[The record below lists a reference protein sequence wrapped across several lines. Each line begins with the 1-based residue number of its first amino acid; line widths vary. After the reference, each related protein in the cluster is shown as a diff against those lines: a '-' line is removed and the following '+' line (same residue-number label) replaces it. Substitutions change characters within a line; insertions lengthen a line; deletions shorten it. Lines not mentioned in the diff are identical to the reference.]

1 MLVEWLVISVNN
13 TKSEKLN
20 FSVSTH
26 IKDIIGR
33 DLITSDIIAIFELV
47 KNSYDANA
55 KNVYIDISPLE
66 DTIVIADDGH
76 GMSYED
82 LRDKWLFLAYS
93 EKTNQTKRAYAGSK
107 GIGRFSADRLGAEL
121 VLRSKKN
128 GIISEIVVDWQLF
141 QKNQKEEFTS
151 IQVDYSELSSDSFL
165 DKCDSGT
172 VLTISKLRDKWTLDR
187 IYKVEKDL
195 AALINPI
202 NTGDNNLKIQVEYSG
217 LDGNYSNIVRNTIK
231 EVLIEKTASINALIK
246 NDTIEIELRDSGKTI
261 YSVKLK
267 NHTILNDVSFLI
279 YYMNTKAKLNFSL
292 LMKENLLNYGNI
304 FVYKNNF
311 RVMPYGE
318 PDYDTFNLNLR
329 KTQGYNRYLGL
340 RETLGWISITD
351 INNDFKEVSSRD
363 AGFIKNNNTF
373 ALEETYMELI
383 HRPLEDYMQVIKF
396 GNLDIDDLLDNSEHF
411 DIEKLLNRFKKYEI
425 VDLVKYQL
433 PVKAI
438 DVSSRI
444 EMLDAEE
451 TSVETKEEIKQSLK
465 EVVYSL
471 AKEAKQQKK
480 EKEKLDKQ
488 VAKLKRELDVKS
500 NIILKKKPDRQ
511 SFLEHELRK
520 ISNDMRV
527 LNLRINDNI
536 PEETKKK
543 ILPYL
548 AKYMRL
554 ADKLLVIQQIVLRV
568 DNNTKVKK
576 QRININSYIMTYFE
590 NIADISNLNVEI
602 KINEDIEVMQDID
615 VFDFGVLIDNIVINA
630 QDHGATKLN
639 VSVTEG
645 ELAFISDTPA
655 IKVNPINKVFEL
667 GYSTKDRGLG
677 MGLYIVQQISN
688 QFGWTNSVDNLT
700 DNLVAFTFKFKGA
713 SE

>member
-1 MLVEWLVISVNN
+1 MSSES
-13 TKSEKLN
+13 KKEKLN

-55 KNVYIDISPLE
+55 KNVYIKISPLE
-66 DTIVIADDGH
+66 DTIIIADDGH

-82 LRDKWLFLAYS
+82 LKNKWLFLAYS
-93 EKTNQTKRAYAGSK
+93 EKTDQSKRAYAGSK
-107 GIGRFSADRLGAEL
+107 GIGRFSADRLGSEL

-128 GIISEIVVDWQLF
+128 DMISEIIVDWRLF
-141 QKNQKEEFTS
+141 QNNQKEEFTT
-151 IQVDYSELSSDSFL
+151 IDVDYSRLETDDFL
-165 DKCDSGT
+165 DKNKSGT
-172 VLTISKLRDKWTLDR
+172 MLTIHGLRDKWTLER
-187 IYKVEKDL
+187 VQKVEKDL

-202 NTGDNNLKIQVEYSG
+202 NTDESSLKIEIEYSG
-217 LDGNYSNIVRNTIK
+217 HDGEYFKIVKNPIK
-231 EVLIEKTASINALIK
+231 EVLIEKTASISASIK
-246 NDTIEIELRDSGKTI
+246 HEIISIELKDSGKII

-267 NHTILNDVSFLI
+267 NHTILQNIDFLI
-279 YYMNTKAKLNFSL
+279 YYMNTKAKLNFNL
-292 LMKENLLNYGNI
+292 IMKENLLNYGNI

-318 PDYDTFNLNLR
+318 PDYDTFNLNMR

-351 INNDFKEVSSRD
+351 INNEFKEVSSRD
-363 AGFIKNNNTF
+363 AGFIKNNNTS

-396 GNLDIDDLLDNSEHF
+396 GNLDIDDLLDSNETF
-411 DIEKLLNRFKKYEI
+411 DIDKLINRFRKYEI
-425 VDLVKYQL
+425 IDLVKYEL
-433 PVKAI
+433 PVKAVDI
-438 DVSSRI
+438 SSRI
-444 EMLDAEE
+444 EMLDADE
-451 TSVETKEEIKQSLK
+451 TPVETKEEIKQNLK

-471 AKEAKQQKK
+471 EKEAKEQKR
-480 EKEKLDKQ
+480 EKEKLNKQ

-520 ISNDMRV
+520 ISNDMRI

-536 PEETKKK
+536 PDESRKKV
-543 ILPYL
+543 LPFL

-590 NIADISNLNVEI
+590 NIADTSNLNVEI

-615 VFDFGVLIDNIVINA
+615 VFDLGVLIDNIVINA
-630 QDHGATKLN
+630 QDHGATKLS
-639 VSVTEG
+639 VSVTEKQ
-645 ELAFISDTPA
+645 LVFTSNTPA
-655 IKVNPINKVFEL
+655 IKTTPINKIFEL
-667 GYSTKDRGLG
+667 GYSTKDKGLG
-677 MGLYIVQQISN
+677 MGLYIVQQIAS
-688 QFGWTNSVDNLT
+688 QFGWTHSVQNLT
-700 DNLVAFTFKFKGA
+700 DNLVAFTFEFKG
-713 SE
+713 EKE

>member
-1 MLVEWLVISVNN
+1 MSSES
-13 TKSEKLN
+13 KKEKLN

-55 KNVYIDISPLE
+55 KNVYIKISPLE
-66 DTIVIADDGH
+66 DTIIIADDGH

-82 LRDKWLFLAYS
+82 LKNKWLFLAYS
-93 EKTNQTKRAYAGSK
+93 EKTDQSKRAYAGSK
-107 GIGRFSADRLGAEL
+107 GIGRFSADRLGSEL

-128 GIISEIVVDWQLF
+128 DMISEIIVDWRLF
-141 QKNQKEEFTS
+141 QNNQKEEFTT
-151 IQVDYSELSSDSFL
+151 IDVDYSRLETDDFL
-165 DKCDSGT
+165 DKNKSGT
-172 VLTISKLRDKWTLDR
+172 LLTIHGLRDKWTLER
-187 IYKVEKDL
+187 VQKVEKDL

-202 NTGDNNLKIQVEYSG
+202 NTDESSLKIEIEYSG
-217 LDGNYSNIVRNTIK
+217 HDGEYFKIVKNPIK
-231 EVLIEKTASINALIK
+231 EVLIEKTASISASIK
-246 NDTIEIELRDSGKTI
+246 HEIISIELKDSGKII

-267 NHTILNDVSFLI
+267 NHTILQDIDFLI
-279 YYMNTKAKLNFSL
+279 YYMNTKAKLNFNL
-292 LMKENLLNYGNI
+292 IMKENLLNYGNI

-318 PDYDTFNLNLR
+318 PDYDTFNLNMR

-351 INNDFKEVSSRD
+351 INNEFKEVSSRD
-363 AGFIKNNNTF
+363 AGFIKNNNNS

-396 GNLDIDDLLDNSEHF
+396 GNLDIDDLLDSNETF
-411 DIEKLLNRFKKYEI
+411 DIDKLINRFRKYEI
-425 VDLVKYQL
+425 IDLVKYEL
-433 PVKAI
+433 PVKAVDI
-438 DVSSRI
+438 SSRI
-444 EMLDAEE
+444 EMLDADE
-451 TSVETKEEIKQSLK
+451 TPVETKEEIKQNLK

-471 AKEAKQQKK
+471 EKEAKEQKR
-480 EKEKLDKQ
+480 EKEKLNKQ

-520 ISNDMRV
+520 ISNDMRI

-536 PEETKKK
+536 PDESRKKV
-543 ILPYL
+543 LPFL

-576 QRININSYIMTYFE
+576 QRININSYMMTYFE
-590 NIADISNLNVEI
+590 NIADTSNLNVEI

-615 VFDFGVLIDNIVINA
+615 VFDLGVLIDNIVINA
-630 QDHGATKLN
+630 QDHGATKLS
-639 VSVTEG
+639 VSVTEKQ
-645 ELAFISDTPA
+645 LVFTSNTPA
-655 IKVNPINKVFEL
+655 IKTTPINKIFEL
-667 GYSTKDRGLG
+667 GYSTKDKGLG
-677 MGLYIVQQISN
+677 MGLYIVQQIAS
-688 QFGWTNSVDNLT
+688 QFGWTHSVQNLT
-700 DNLVAFTFKFKGA
+700 DNLVAFTFEFKG
-713 SE
+713 EKE